1 MRTDITRDVEMAE
14 KKGLKVFYNNLGIF
28 EIKKENKIICV
39 NDRDG
44 TIEKVKKIINEFNS

>member
-1 MRTDITRDVEMAE
+1 MRTDITRDFEMAE